1 MRSPERRGEQG
12 NRRRQHGVKG
22 GPGGARIGIVSQEGR
37 RGDRKQQE
45 EGQDAERQTGHQ
57 RVAAGPDLRP
67 ISVAPGRRPHGE
79 PGGHS
84 AEGSQPRGESRLARR
99 DRPPGPPAPPPRPP
113 IPSAPASAFSR
124 LNTTSGVTTEG
135 TSRHPLGRWP
145 RNSEASRIE
154 AKDRRT
160 CGAKV
165 NPT

>member
-57 RVAAGPDLRP
+57 RVAAGPALP
-67 ISVAPGRRPHGE
+67 PVP
-79 PGGHS
+79 
-84 AEGSQPRGESRLARR
+84 AR
-99 DRPPGPPAPPPRPP
+99 
-113 IPSAPASAFSR
+113 AFSR
-124 LNTTSGVTTEG
+124 LNATRGVTTEG
-135 TSRHPLGRWP
+135 TARHPLGRWP

-165 NPT
+165 NPIEAATPAG